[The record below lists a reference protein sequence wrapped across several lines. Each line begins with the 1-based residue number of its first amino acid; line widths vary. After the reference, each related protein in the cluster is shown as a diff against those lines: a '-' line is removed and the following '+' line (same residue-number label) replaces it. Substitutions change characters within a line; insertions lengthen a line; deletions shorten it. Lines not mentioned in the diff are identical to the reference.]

1 MKDLLS
7 NYSIQDILIFI
18 VFLAIGIKGIV
29 SWIEWAEIRIKNK
42 VKKSDKIEE
51 LQQQITE
58 IQKVQMTICSQIEV
72 ITKNIQD
79 LKNSDRDDI
88 KAFITRQH
96 HYFCYTLGYIDDY
109 NLDCIE
115 KRYKHYKNEGGNS
128 FIGQLM
134 DEIRALPKA
143 SGAQLYNNQK

>member
-29 SWIEWAEIRIKNK
+29 SWMEWAETKIKNK

-51 LQQQITE
+51 LQQQITK
-58 IQKVQMTICSQIEV
+58 IQEVQMTICSQVEV

-79 LKNSDRDDI
+79 LKDSDRDDI

-143 SGAQLYNNQK
+143 NGAQLYSNKK